1 MGDVSASRG
10 RFVCFPDL
18 VGARVVVDGGAPRV
32 DEGDEL
38 ILHVELLHP
47 RESQRLNASMI
58 PKNPSKP
65 RAKNA

>member
-1 MGDVSASRG
+1 MSASSR

-32 DEGDEL
+32 DEGDEF

-47 RESQRLNASMI
+47 QESQKLNTSMI
-58 PKNPSKP
+58 PKNQSQP